1 MTPWQR
7 RRRYAAAMRS
17 AFVLM
22 VVAGTG
28 LGLLL
33 PGAKRP
39 AAAPAQEAA
48 LVATPQ
54 SKALAG
60 QNPDWN
66 RDTILT
72 RERNGHF
79 YATAEVNGQPVRF
92 VVDTGASIVALT
104 EDDARRIGVAFD
116 PTKYEVVAEG
126 AGGPVRGQRVR
137 LNEVRLDGKSGY
149 DLGAVVLEGATV
161 SLLGQNY
168 LRTVSVAMDGE
179 RMVLK

>member
-1 MTPWQR
+1 MK
-7 RRRYAAAMRS
+7 S

-28 LGLLL
+28 LGLML

-39 AAAPAQEAA
+39 VAAPASEAA

-54 SKALAG
+54 SKAPAG

-72 RERNGHF
+72 REQNGHF

-104 EDDARRIGVAFD
+104 EDDARRIGLSVD
-116 PTKYEVVAEG
+116 PNKFEVVGEG
-126 AGGPVRGQRVR
+126 AGGPLRGQRVR

>member
-1 MTPWQR
+1 MR
-7 RRRYAAAMRS
+7 AA
-17 AFVLM
+17 FILM
-22 VVAGTG
+22 VFAGVAIG
-28 LGLLL
+28 LML

-39 AAAPAQEAA
+39 AAPAASA

-54 SKALAG
+54 SKAPAG

-66 RDTILT
+66 RDTVLT

-104 EDDARRIGVAFD
+104 QEDARRIGVTFD
-116 PTKYEVVAEG
+116 PAKFEVIGEG
-126 AGGPVRGQRVR
+126 AGGPIRGQVVR

-149 DLGAVVLEGATV
+149 DLGAVVLEGATI

-179 RMVLK
+179 RMILK